1 MTTAEKLNLIE
12 PIIKDPEF
20 LRKVRNGQV
29 VPFYIFDYDP
39 HDEFMARDHILS
51 LQEKVN
57 RENGDIRIKVINLYE
72 LLIECLQ
79 EAKIL
84 DRSIQAEESKG
95 TDRLFEAIKN
105 KLGLKQETNVLI
117 DKICEDVQP
126 EDVIFIT
133 GVGSV
138 YPVVRTHKVLSN
150 LRPLMKRN
158 PLIVMY
164 PGTYINNEFSLFGEI
179 DKDYYQAFKLILE
192 GDTGNGN

>member
-29 VPFYIFDYDP
+29 VPFYIFDYDS

-105 KLGLKQETNVLI
+105 KLGLKKETNVLI
-117 DKICEDVQP
+117 DKICKNVQP

-150 LRPLMKRN
+150 LRPLIKRN

-192 GDTGNGN
+192 GDRGNGN